1 LVESVELF
9 LVKLSHYSEAGSR
22 EEEVKLAI
30 VLLVQLLSKTQF
42 CLFLAVRKNYLL
54 LWFYWVLSQYRL
66 VRFEVERSF
75 VKFWSFW
82 DSFAGR
88 CHFLGL

>member
-1 LVESVELF
+1 MVESVELF
-9 LVKLSHYSEAGSR
+9 LVKLSHYSEARSR

-30 VLLVQLLSKTQF
+30 VLLVELLSKTQF

-75 VKFWSFW
+75 VKFWSF
-82 DSFAGR
+82 
-88 CHFLGL
+88 